1 VKHTDQWR
9 PTPAHARA
17 VLAGL
22 LLAVAAVL
30 ARRPDLL
37 VIATPF
43 VGAAVWAVVLRP
55 TRSPVVRQTIG
66 RGMVRE
72 GEATTWQIQIDDPEG
87 RVDDVAALLETP
99 AWVDRQPID
108 GQTAAGLGG
117 DGTEPLAMVV
127 RASRWGCHQVGPAL
141 VVASSAWAG
150 YRWASRPWVQQQRLV
165 ALPRPARFDAAAP
178 PVHVPG
184 LVGVN
189 RSPRYGSGTEFAGI
203 RPFQH
208 GDRLRRIHWGQS
220 LRTGTLHV
228 TTTWADNDRHVVLM
242 IDAFTDAGESG
253 GIEGRA
259 SSLDISVRAAA
270 AIAEHF
276 TRVGDRV
283 ALTMIGARGA
293 QRVPPGAG
301 FRHLRR
307 LLEVM
312 ASIEPANAVIDDG
325 RLPRGLPSGALV
337 VMLSP
342 LTSPR
347 ALQRA
352 TSIADR
358 GLGVIVI
365 DCLPPDIADER
376 PGDPYVALGWRV
388 ELLKRERQIRVARE
402 AGIAVVP
409 WRGPG
414 SLDLVLRGLQRRVGT
429 RSGQSR

>member
-1 VKHTDQWR
+1 VKRTDQWR
-9 PTPAHARA
+9 PTPAHVRS

-22 LLAVAAVL
+22 LLTVTAVL

-43 VGAAVWAVVLRP
+43 VGSAVWAVLMRP
-55 TRSPVVRQTIG
+55 TQSPVVQQSIG
-66 RGMVRE
+66 HHTVRE
-72 GEATTWQIQIDDPEG
+72 GQATTWHIDVTDPEG
-87 RVDDVAALLETP
+87 RIDDVAAVLDTP
-99 AWVDRQPID
+99 PWVDRRPLD
-108 GQTAAGLGG
+108 GQTALSLR
-117 DGTEPLAMVV
+117 DDRSESLAMVV
-127 RASRWGCHQVGPAL
+127 RPSRWGCHEVGPAL
-141 VVASSAWAG
+141 VVASSALG
-150 YRWASRPWVQQQRLV
+150 SFRWASRPWVQRQRLV
-165 ALPRPARFDAAAP
+165 ALPRPSPFDAAAP

-189 RSPRYGSGTEFAGI
+189 RSPRYGSGTEFASI
-203 RPFQH
+203 RPFRW
-208 GDRLRRIHWGQS
+208 GDRLKRIHWGQS
-220 LRTGTLHV
+220 LRTGELHV
-228 TTTWADNDRHVVLM
+228 TTTWADNDRHIVLM
-242 IDAFTDAGESG
+242 IDAFNEVGQSG

-307 LLEVM
+307 LLEVL
-312 ASIEPANAVIDDG
+312 ASAEPANAELDDG
-325 RLPRGLPSGALV
+325 RLPTGLPPGALV

-347 ALQRA
+347 SLQRA
-352 TSIADR
+352 TRMADR
-358 GLGVIVI
+358 GLSVIVI
-365 DCLPPDIADER
+365 DCLPPDITDEQS
-376 PGDPYVALGWRV
+376 GDPYVALAWRAEV
-388 ELLKRERQIRVARE
+388 LKRERQIRIARE

-414 SLDLVLRGLQRRVGT
+414 SLDLVLRGLQRRFGSGVG
-429 RSGQSR
+429 RSR

>member
-1 VKHTDQWR
+1 VKQTDQWR

-22 LLAVAAVL
+22 LLSVTAVL

-37 VIATPF
+37 VTATPF
-43 VGAAVWAVVLRP
+43 AVAAAWAVLLRP
-55 TRSPVVRQTIG
+55 VESPVVRHSVGHHT
-66 RGMVRE
+66 VRE
-72 GEATTWQIQIDDPEG
+72 GQATTWHIHVDDPDG
-87 RVDDVAALLETP
+87 RVDDVVAALDPP
-99 AWVDRQPID
+99 AWVDRKPAD
-108 GQTAAGLGG
+108 GQTVVSLAD
-117 DGTEPLAMVV
+117 DGSEPLAMVV
-127 RASRWGCHQVGPAL
+127 RPSRWGCHQVGPAL
-141 VVASSAWAG
+141 VVASSALG
-150 YRWASRPWVQQQRLV
+150 GFRWASRPWIQQQRLV
-165 ALPRPARFDAAAP
+165 ALPVPTPFDAAAP

-189 RSPRYGSGTEFAGI
+189 RSPRYGSGTEFASI
-203 RPFQH
+203 RPFQL
-208 GDRLRRIHWGQS
+208 GDRLKRIHWGHS
-220 LRTGTLHV
+220 LRTGDLHV
-228 TTTWADNDRHVVLM
+228 TTTWADHDRHVVLM
-242 IDAFTDAGESG
+242 LDAFHDVGESG

-276 TRVGDRV
+276 ARVGDRV

-312 ASIEPANAVIDDG
+312 ASVEPANAEHDDG
-325 RLPRGLPSGALV
+325 RLPPGLPPGALV

-347 ALQRA
+347 SLQRA
-352 TSIADR
+352 TMIADR
-358 GLGVIVI
+358 GMSVIVI
-365 DCLPPDIADER
+365 DCLPPDITDEQA
-376 PGDPYVALGWRV
+376 GDPYVALAWRV
-388 ELLKRERQIRVARE
+388 EVLKREHQIRVARE
-402 AGIAVVP
+402 AGVAVVP

-414 SLDLVLRGLQRRVGT
+414 SIDLVLRGLQRRSGSGAG
-429 RSGQSR
+429 RSR